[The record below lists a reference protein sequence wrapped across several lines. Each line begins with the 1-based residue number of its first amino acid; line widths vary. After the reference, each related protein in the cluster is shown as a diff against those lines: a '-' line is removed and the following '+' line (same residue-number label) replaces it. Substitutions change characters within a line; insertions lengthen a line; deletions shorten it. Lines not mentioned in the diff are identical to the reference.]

1 MRSKHIVF
9 ARLKVFGHSKVSEF
23 VHSFIVQNISRL
35 DISVNN
41 VEADHLLAPFKN
53 LKHDLNGL
61 LLSLSLVNALHLQI
75 GLAMLHNQINTVLF
89 INDFKQFDYIVV
101 INVSQNVYLVL

>member
-41 VEADHLLAPFKN
+41 VEADHFLASFKN
-53 LKHDLNGL
+53 LEHYLNGL
-61 LLSLSLVNALHLQI
+61 LLPLSLVNALHFQI
-75 GLAMLHNQINTVLF
+75 GLAMFHYQINTVLF
-89 INDFKQFDYIVV
+89 IDNFKQFNNIVM
-101 INVSQNVYLVL
+101 INVS